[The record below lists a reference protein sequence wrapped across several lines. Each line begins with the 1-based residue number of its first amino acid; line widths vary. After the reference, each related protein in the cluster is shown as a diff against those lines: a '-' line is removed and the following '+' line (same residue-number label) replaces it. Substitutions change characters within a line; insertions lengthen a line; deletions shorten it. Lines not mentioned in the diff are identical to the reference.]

1 MELAKCLINQEKT
14 FLASLNKDSIDF
26 LKAMDGLDAYIGVP
40 SVIDEKM
47 YNNVCKHRRL
57 KIENEIKVTSVIS
70 NAGYVIRFFLM

>member
-14 FLASLNKDSIDF
+14 FLAALNKDSIDL

-57 KIENEIKVTSVIS
+57 KIENEIRVMSLTSTLKLFWQ
-70 NAGYVIRFFLM
+70 FFLL